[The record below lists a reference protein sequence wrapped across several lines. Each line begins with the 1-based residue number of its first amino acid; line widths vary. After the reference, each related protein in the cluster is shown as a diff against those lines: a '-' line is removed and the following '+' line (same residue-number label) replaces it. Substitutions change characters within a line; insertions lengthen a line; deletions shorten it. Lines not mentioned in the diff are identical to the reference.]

1 MNASKTQ
8 PGTLHEAM
16 AAFASQMTGWHGIC
30 DGSLTARIVGEFS
43 AGKTRLVNELL
54 GDMVPQALK
63 PISSREVQTRL
74 PLEVTYGAQAAL
86 HLVER
91 ECDTDQATVVRAL
104 AHFPQRGE
112 ILAADYAPQRF
123 RLRLS
128 LPMQQ
133 LVLPEGDGYMEGN
146 APKRLFLIDMPGW
159 NSSEDTLAEQPAELM
174 LAGDNNLALV
184 YVVSAMRLE
193 SSVNRQR
200 LHDFLEAL
208 NDAYFLGQSQ
218 LLMVMTHCPEED
230 QQRLRALAAC
240 LVSDIWT
247 KLGLDPDELELT
259 VLCVEFDSMDA
270 LQLQAFRA
278 RFWQC
283 LLAPLGQVADPG
295 HPWQSRMRAWPEA
308 WQLAP
313 RVAASHRV
321 LVAVRG
327 MLAGI
332 CDQGVFLP
340 GMNMRRL
347 DGAEQEEIQ
356 STLFRMWS
364 KRARVKEWNSLL
376 ETSEDL
382 LLAADHPLAA
392 WWNLFWVSQTNSLL
406 DAVHDLMRGA
416 TQALEDVSAQ
426 TVDLEAHLAQRLRT
440 LHAAA
445 SMLAT
450 GSFAR
455 LVDAVHAAG
464 ELPAERLL
472 ASLFSLATVQ
482 TYYESQCGKLLQK
495 QLQEETP

>member
-1 MNASKTQ
+1 MNASKKQ
-8 PGTLHEAM
+8 PSTLHQAM
-16 AAFASQMTGWHGIC
+16 AAFALQMRGWHGIS

-74 PLEVTYGAQAAL
+74 PMEVTYGEQAAL
-86 HLVER
+86 HVVER
-91 ECDTDQATVVRAL
+91 ERDTVNATVVKEL
-104 AHFPQRGE
+104 SHFPERGE

-133 LVLPEGDGYMEGN
+133 LVLPEGDGYLEGN
-146 APKRLFLIDMPGW
+146 SPKRLFLIDMPGW
-159 NSSEDTLAEQPAELM
+159 NSSEDTLAEQPAEQM

-184 YVVSAMRLE
+184 YVVSAMRLD
-193 SSVNRQR
+193 SGVNRQR
-200 LHDFLEAL
+200 LHDFLKAL
-208 NDAYFLGQSQ
+208 SDAYFRGQSQ
-218 LLMVMTHCPEED
+218 LLMVVTHCPETD
-230 QQRLRALAAC
+230 QQRLAALATRM
-240 LVSDIWT
+240 VNEIWA
-247 KLGLDPDELELT
+247 KLGLEPDELELT
-259 VLCVEFDSMDA
+259 ILCVEFDSMDA

-283 LLAPLGQVADPG
+283 LLAALGPAADLG

-313 RVAASHRV
+313 KVAATHHV
-321 LVAVRG
+321 LAAVRE

-332 CDQGVFLP
+332 CDQGLFLP

-347 DGAEQEEIQ
+347 DGAEPEEIQ

-376 ETSEDL
+376 ETSESVL
-382 LLAADHPLAA
+382 LVGDHPLAA
-392 WWNLFWVSQTNSLL
+392 WWSLFWVSQTNSLL

-416 TQALEDVSAQ
+416 TQALEEVSAQ
-426 TVDLEAHLAQRLRT
+426 TDDLEVHLTQRLRT
-440 LHAAA
+440 LHTAA
-445 SMLAT
+445 SVLAN

-464 ELPAERLL
+464 TLPTERLL
-472 ASLFSLATVQ
+472 ATLFSLATVQ
-482 TYYESQCGKLLQK
+482 SYYENQCTKFLHQ
-495 QLQEETP
+495 QLQESTQ